1 MKNKYWK
8 AIHEL
13 YTKLGIIC
21 SKRPSPGDDALAA
34 EEAAM
39 EEDRLNAMV
48 DEEVPSVNFSDLV
61 AVRADIRTQ
70 LDFLKAT
77 LTEQYSERDTY
88 LILFPIV
95 AQIDEMILGH
105 FLRNM
110 QTGWPALQKELFQI
124 DNAGEVFF
132 EILDDILLKP
142 QTALF
147 IFEVYYFC
155 LSYGFRGR
163 YQDNPVKIKE
173 YMKNLYLKLEQE
185 ELTTVVSEVDE
196 SGLISHLGSPYL
208 GYLFSAGGLLI
219 VYFVLVVAGRNVL

>member
-21 SKRPSPGDDALAA
+21 IKRPSPGDSAQAGEEGAL
-34 EEAAM
+34 EE
-39 EEDRLNAMV
+39 ENLNAMG
-48 DEEVPSVNFSDLV
+48 DEDVPSVKASDLV
-61 AVRADIRTQ
+61 AVRAEIRTQ

-77 LTEQYSERDTY
+77 LSEQYSERDTY

-105 FLRNM
+105 FLQKM

-124 DNAGEVFF
+124 DNAGEVFY

-185 ELTTVVSEVDE
+185 ELPTVASEVDE
-196 SGLISHLGSPYL
+196 SGLISHLGSPFL
-208 GYLFSAGGLLI
+208 GYLCSAGGLLI
-219 VYFVLVVAGRNVL
+219 VYFMLVVAGRNML